1 MVKVLLTVAAAYL
14 AAIGAALLLVPA
26 QFGVDA
32 VPDDPSS
39 ELIALLRLLGGPFL
53 GIAVLDWL
61 WRAMQPSPGRRAVL
75 LANLVGFGFVAAN
88 DVVGVL
94 GRRTRSCP
102 RVPGRAPGLHRGVR
116 GRAAAC

>member
-1 MVKVLLTVAAAYL
+1 MTEPPGRRSGGSVVPGNDQRCRRVSQDSCLGRASGVTDWRPAGDHVAVPVGRLRMVKVLLTVAAAYL

-53 GIAVLDWL
+53 GIAVLNWL
-61 WRAMQPSPGRRAVL
+61 WRA
-75 LANLVGFGFVAAN
+75 
-88 DVVGVL
+88 
-94 GRRTRSCP
+94 
-102 RVPGRAPGLHRGVR
+102 
-116 GRAAAC
+116 